1 MFDFKMIS
9 IHQKGR
15 NWTLLD
21 SEGWV
26 ESEEIAGKSNMYFNK
41 SISESCSTPYQIN
54 LLLKHEQIQKVV
66 ILTVP
71 PTPFHQFYYIE
82 LCN

>member
-1 MFDFKMIS
+1 
-9 IHQKGR
+9 
-15 NWTLLD
+15 
-21 SEGWV
+21 
-26 ESEEIAGKSNMYFNK
+26 MYFNK

-66 ILTVP
+66 KLTVP